1 MRNYLLKFG
10 IVGISGIVVNEGL
23 LVVFTRFLFWPV
35 SIAGAAAIEISIISN
50 FLLNNYWTWRS
61 SRDQS
66 FLIRILRY
74 HSVAIISGLINY
86 AILMILSHMGMDP
99 LLANL
104 FGIAVG
110 TVINFFLNHYW
121 TFAREAFRAKSG
133 EDES

>member
-1 MRNYLLKFG
+1 MRNYFLKFG

-23 LVVFTRFLFWPV
+23 LAVFTRLMFWPV
-35 SIAGAAAIEISIISN
+35 GIAGAAAIEISIISN

-86 AILMILSHMGMDP
+86 AILLILSHMGMDP

-121 TFAREAFRAKSG
+121 TFARKAIG
-133 EDES
+133 PESDDAER